1 MSDGARPNS
10 TGTVKAGATAEDYEH
25 CRLIMRHY
33 ATSYY
38 FATRFFPPDIR
49 QSVYALYAFVRMP
62 DQWVDCPEQT
72 APEVLCAQIDAYE
85 RDLIKAVL
93 GEVVESPV
101 LRAFGECIRKHR
113 IPLRYCADFLDA
125 MRMDLV
131 RTRYTTLNDL
141 QTYIWGSACVV
152 GLMMLCLLD
161 APRAHEPPLTADAF
175 AEALFSHRLAL
186 AQPGTPSNSAH
197 SVAYCAALMGLAMQM
212 TNFLRD
218 VGEDYAIRG
227 RIYLPQEELEA
238 FSVSEAQIAE
248 GVVDE
253 RWRAFMQFQIAR
265 CREWYQQAERGISL
279 LPPAVQY
286 PVLLGGRLYARILDA
301 IERNG
306 YDVFRQRARTTPT
319 EKARLAMETYLL
331 WRRA

>member
-1 MSDGARPNS
+1 
-10 TGTVKAGATAEDYEH
+10 
-25 CRLIMRHY
+25 MRHY

-38 FATRFFPPDIR
+38 FATRFFPPNIR
-49 QSVYALYAFVRMP
+49 PSVYALYAFVRMP

-72 APEVLCAQIDAYE
+72 APEALCAQIDAYE
-85 RDLIKAVL
+85 RDLIKAVM
-93 GEVVESPV
+93 GEPVESPV
-101 LRAFGECIRKHR
+101 LRAFGACVRTHR

-131 RTRYTTLNDL
+131 RTRYTTLSDL

-152 GLMMLCLLD
+152 GLMMLCILD
-161 APRAHEPPLTADAF
+161 APRAHEPSLTADAF
-175 AEALFSHRLAL
+175 AEALSKHPAL
-186 AQPGTPSNSAH
+186 AQSEIPSNSAH

-218 VGEDYAIRG
+218 VGEDYAVRG

-238 FSVSEAQIAE
+238 FSVSEEQIAE

-265 CREWYQQAERGISL
+265 CRGWYQQAEQGIPL

-306 YDVFRQRARTTPT
+306 YDVFRRRARTTHT